1 METRRTLA
9 EQSIRKFL
17 VRANK
22 HAEAGDATPLFADG
36 LGLDSLETAE
46 LSALLE
52 DDLGTDPFSVG
63 ELPQTIAEIL
73 DFYGDP
79 TAVPS

>member
-1 METRRTLA
+1 MESRRTLA
-9 EQSIRKFL
+9 EQSIRTFL
-17 VRANK
+17 ARANK
-22 HAEAGDATPLFADG
+22 DVEAPVETSLFADG

-73 DFYGDP
+73 DFYEDSA
-79 TAVPS
+79 AVSS

>member
-1 METRRTLA
+1 MESRRTLA

-22 HAEAGDATPLFADG
+22 DAEAAVETSLFADG

-73 DFYGDP
+73 DFYEDSA
-79 TAVPS
+79 AVSS

>member
-22 HAEAGDATPLFADG
+22 DVDAGVETSLFADG

-73 DFYGDP
+73 DFYEDP
-79 TAVPS
+79 AAVSS

>member
-22 HAEAGDATPLFADG
+22 DAEAADATPLFADG

-73 DFYGDP
+73 DFYEDP
-79 TAVPS
+79 TAVSS

>member
-22 HAEAGDATPLFADG
+22 DAEAGVETSLFADG

-63 ELPQTIAEIL
+63 ELPQTISEIL
-73 DFYGDP
+73 DFYEDP
-79 TAVPS
+79 AAVSS

>member
-1 METRRTLA
+1 MESRRTTA

-22 HAEAGDATPLFADG
+22 DAEAAPETALFADG

-52 DDLGTDPFSVG
+52 DDLGTDPFSLG
-63 ELPQTIAEIL
+63 QLPQTIAEVL
-73 DFYGDP
+73 DFYDDK
-79 TAVPS
+79 ASVSS

>member
-1 METRRTLA
+1 MESRRTLA

-22 HAEAGDATPLFADG
+22 DAEAPVETSLFADG

-73 DFYGDP
+73 DFYEDSA
-79 TAVPS
+79 AVSS

>member
-1 METRRTLA
+1 LA
-9 EQSIRKFL
+9 EKTIRTFL

-22 HAEAGDATPLFADG
+22 DPEAGPETALFADG

-63 ELPQTIAEIL
+63 ELPQTISEIL

-79 TAVPS
+79 ASVTQ

>member
-1 METRRTLA
+1 MESRRTLA

-22 HAEAGDATPLFADG
+22 DAEAPVETSLFADG

-73 DFYGDP
+73 DFYEDSA
-79 TAVPS
+79 TVSS

>member
-22 HAEAGDATPLFADG
+22 DAEAGEETLLFADG

-73 DFYGDP
+73 DFYEDP
-79 TAVPS
+79 AAVSS

>member
-22 HAEAGDATPLFADG
+22 DAEAAVETSLFADG

-73 DFYGDP
+73 DFYEDSA
-79 TAVPS
+79 AVSS